1 MSSKKRERPQ
11 LPDKLDITPVGERLK
26 GEGARPRSMFSP
38 GAPRFEPPEGGAAT
52 HPTHRM
58 PKSAPKSAMG
68 AIVAETA
75 QVRRD
80 ALAEARE
87 KVEILESEL
96 THVRTSQEAQ
106 LRESGRLTFAWATDR
121 IRPSRF
127 YNREEAAFDD
137 AEFKDL
143 VISIQNN
150 GQEDAIKVRRIDDP
164 AFDFEIIKG
173 HRRHRACTLLGKD
186 VLCLLDTQQAAP
198 SDDASTQRALEQRA
212 QLENW
217 RENEERQN
225 LSPYEQARKLQCWL
239 DEGLFDRQDAL
250 AEAINKSKTWVS
262 RTLSLASIPDSVL
275 AAFSDPRNISYK
287 LGSLLASRLKEP
299 GMPELITSEIAK
311 GLSAK
316 DGRLTDTEVLE
327 HLLAL
332 RPRGRRPQAREP
344 SNSAATRH
352 DANPAP
358 DNALCDPGGAVY
370 ARRGRDK
377 RAEIIR
383 FTAPAKAPDGNG
395 FAEFVWSQL
404 ETLRAEWIAR
414 QGGTELCE
422 GMPEDRS
429 AQNDLH
435 RKPGQEDAEK

>member
-1 MSSKKRERPQ
+1 MTEKKREKPQ
-11 LPDKLDITPVGERLK
+11 LPDKLDITPIGERMK
-26 GEGARPRSMFSP
+26 GDDTGRRSMFSP
-38 GAPRFEPPEGGAAT
+38 GSKARPDGEARPPR
-52 HPTHRM
+52 
-58 PKSAPKSAMG
+58 SAMG
-68 AIVAETA
+68 AVVAETA
-75 QVRRD
+75 QIRRD
-80 ALAEARE
+80 ALLEARE
-87 KVEILESEL
+87 KLETLESEL
-96 THVRTSQEAQ
+96 THVRTAQESQ
-106 LRESGRLTFAWATDR
+106 LRDSGRLTFACPAHR

-127 YNREEAAFDD
+127 YNREETAFDD

-150 GQEDAIKVRRIDDP
+150 GQEDAIKVRRVSEPDY
-164 AFDFEIIKG
+164 DFEIIKG

-186 VLCLLDTQQAAP
+186 VLCLLDAQQAVPDGSGA
-198 SDDASTQRALEQRA
+198 DTLRALDQRA

-239 DEGLFDRQDAL
+239 SEGLFDRQDVL

-275 AAFSDPRNISYK
+275 AAFSDPRSISYK
-287 LGSLLASRLKEP
+287 LGSLLAARLKEP
-299 GMPELITSEIAK
+299 GMLELITSEIAK

-316 DGRLTDTEVLE
+316 DGRLSDTEVMD

-332 RPRGRRPQAREP
+332 QPRGRRPQTVEP
-344 SNSAATRH
+344 
-352 DANPAP
+352 ANPESSRRSINQDP

-383 FTAPAKAPDGNG
+383 FTAPAKAPDGSG

-404 ETLRAEWIAR
+404 ETLRSEWIAR
-414 QGGTELCE
+414 QG
-422 GMPEDRS
+422 S
-429 AQNDLH
+429 AGINDLD
-435 RKPGQEDAEK
+435 RKAEQEDSEK